1 MQKDFAG
8 MVKKIILRNKEKLHD
23 PFEVTFESEVL
34 YISATFSAGA
44 TSRILADKLKAEF
57 DKKL

>member
-1 MQKDFAG
+1 
-8 MVKKIILRNKEKLHD
+8 MVKKIVVRNKEKLHD
-23 PFEVTFESEVL
+23 PFEVTVESDVL

>member
-1 MQKDFAG
+1 MF
-8 MVKKIILRNKEKLHD
+8 KKIVLRNKEKMHD
-23 PFEVTFESEVL
+23 PFEVTVEGDAM

-44 TSRILADKLKAEF
+44 TSRLFADKLKAEF